1 MSIAMIAHGRVVS
14 NLHAFPTNCPSKVVT
29 RSILIKPKSWSFY
42 FRRVSHGCVSKIL
55 ARYNETGSILP
66 GAIGGSKPR
75 VTTPKVRLTWNY
87 LLVLIILVSFA
98 SFVKIAKGGRNCFG
112 PLHMESFLW
121 FMVFYVLARSHCF
134 DKEPIMYR
142 GASDNVSPL
151 YGLCRVF
158 KRTRSVSEELIFLW
172 VTGAASFGPPSTALS
187 VIICFLGSL
196 RWIDLTLHWLH
207 LVALDALELAYR
219 RSLAGQRAVGF
230 LWSVLYICSQC
241 GYKSHDCVYLKMHMR
256 KSMHQELAD
265 KCSPAGQRAV
275 GILCSVWRWVLLHVT
290 SVDIIPLTK
299 YIWRCT
305 WGKACMRSLNINL
318 LRLDS
323 MPSAFFAR
331 CCRPVWRFRRSHLHL
346 WSTFTEEDG
355 CLPLKETHIFL

>member
-1 MSIAMIAHGRVVS
+1 MIAHGRVVS

-196 RWIDLTLHWLH
+196 RWMDLTLHWLH
-207 LVALDALELAYR
+207 WSSRIDVLWLGSVPLVFFDR
-219 RSLAGQRAVGF
+219 
-230 LWSVLYICSQC
+230 CSIF
-241 GYKSHDCVYLKMHMR
+241 
-256 KSMHQELAD
+256 A
-265 KCSPAGQRAV
+265 A
-275 GILCSVWRWVLLHVT
+275 
-290 SVDIIPLTK
+290 SVDINPMIV

-305 WGKACMRSLNINL
+305 WGKACIKNSQINV
-318 LRLDS
+318 LRLGS
-323 MPSAFFAR
+323 VPSAFFAR
-331 CCRPVWRFRRSHLHL
+331 SGDE
-346 WSTFTEEDG
+346 SSYM
-355 CLPLKETHIFL
+355 